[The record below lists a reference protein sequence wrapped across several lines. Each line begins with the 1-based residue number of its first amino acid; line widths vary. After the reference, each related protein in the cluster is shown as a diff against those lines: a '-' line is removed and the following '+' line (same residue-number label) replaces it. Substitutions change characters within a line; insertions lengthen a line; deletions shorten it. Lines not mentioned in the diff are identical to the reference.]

1 MRAVP
6 AIATPAVAAVSLLLA
21 SCGGTGSDLDITI
34 TAPPAG
40 GATADE
46 SYIVEWTLDTEGWA
60 DAWVNIYV
68 DTDLDPTSGLVLIAE
83 SLGVEQTG
91 FNWDCATFPAGD
103 YWVRGVIREGG
114 YEESD
119 YSDGVLTVSHT
130 STAAPD
136 SVWVD
141 AGSSSGTSVTVRWT
155 AVPDAESY
163 DVEFDADSSGSWNTV
178 AEAVEGTEY
187 THTAQSAGLYAV
199 RTNDAE
205 GQSARSQEASTMPAL
220 SEGSYT
226 LWEEDV
232 PDGYPVGM
240 YLNPCVPSLSYDY
253 ADGNYHVYCHTSA
266 LEPAALFSGSAP
278 PVGQGTACPMA
289 DGTGSSAV
297 APEDPAAYSDSIA
310 AVTDGLIFG
319 QTPQGNYVKL
329 LVEGVEA
336 NPEAPSVSGVTFSYE
351 YQEING
357 LRLFTA
363 TE

>member
-1 MRAVP
+1 MRAG
-6 AIATPAVAAVSLLLA
+6 IALTAAACVAFLLAVS
-21 SCGGTGSDLDITI
+21 CGTTGSDLEITV

-40 GATADE
+40 GANADE

-60 DAWVNIYV
+60 EARVNIYV

-130 STAAPD
+130 STTAPD

-141 AGSSSGTSVTVRWT
+141 AGSSSGTSVMVRWT

-163 DVEFDADSSGSWNTV
+163 DVEFDADSSGSWTTV
-178 AEAVEGTEY
+178 GQAVEGTEY
-187 THTAQSAGLYAV
+187 SHTAQSAGLYAV

-205 GQSARSQEASTMPAL
+205 GQSARSQAASTMPAL

-232 PDGYPVGM
+232 PDGYPVGIF
-240 YLNPCVPSLSYDY
+240 LNPCVPSLSYDY

-278 PVGQGTACPMA
+278 PVGQGTACPMT
-289 DGTGSSAV
+289 DGTGSPAV
-297 APEDPAAYSDSIA
+297 APEDQEAYSDSVSA
-310 AVTDGLIFG
+310 DAGGLIFG
-319 QTPQGNYVKL
+319 QIPQGNYVKFM
-329 LVEGVEA
+329 VEGIES
-336 NPEAPSVSGVTFSYE
+336 NPEAPSVSGVTLRYE
-351 YQEING
+351 YQTIQG
-357 LRLFTA
+357 LRLFTTS